1 MLQNVLMFYLWEIV
15 EVCLIFFLG
24 GGWVLTQDDMED
36 VNTPMVAKP
45 TPKKPAIYKPEKRYF
60 LFNDL
65 QFDYK

>member
-1 MLQNVLMFYLWEIV
+1 
-15 EVCLIFFLG
+15 LG